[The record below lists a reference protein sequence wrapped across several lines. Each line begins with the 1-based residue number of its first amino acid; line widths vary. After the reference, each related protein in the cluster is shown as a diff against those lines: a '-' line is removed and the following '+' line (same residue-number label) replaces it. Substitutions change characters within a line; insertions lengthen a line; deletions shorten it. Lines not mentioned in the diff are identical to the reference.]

1 MTDDEE
7 NRIFIPFG
15 EYVLA
20 LQSFR
25 EHTGYDFPGKDVMD
39 NYRVVY

>member
-1 MTDDEE
+1 MTDEDY
-7 NRIFIPFG
+7 RIPIPFK

-25 EHTGYDFPGKDVMD
+25 EHTGYNFPGKDVMA

>member
-1 MTDDEE
+1 MTDEDDH
-7 NRIFIPFG
+7 IPISFK

-25 EHTGYDFPGKDVMD
+25 EHTGYDSPGKDVMA